1 MSDSVTYRSKYLEV
15 PQELR
20 SRIVNIY
27 TASTKYRRKAKEM
40 EIPLV
45 EEIEYKGISNELEM
59 VGMRTDEVKCKV
71 QEKLTHLE
79 DIRDYVKEV
88 CLKETEQRKAYI
100 SDIIKTEMRSA
111 EENLAMLEERMRAL
125 IERNKPN
132 VLQSIQLA
140 INKLSQKIENIQ
152 I

>member
-20 SRIVNIY
+20 TRIVNIY
-27 TASTKYRRKAKEM
+27 TASTKYKRKAKEQV
-40 EIPLV
+40 IPLV
-45 EEIEYKGISNELEM
+45 DEIEYKGISNELEM
-59 VGMRTDEVKCKV
+59 VGMRTDEVRCKV

-79 DIRDYVKEV
+79 DIRDYVREVIQKEQD
-88 CLKETEQRKAYI
+88 QRKGYI
-100 SDIIKTEMRSA
+100 SGIIKAEMRAA
-111 EENLAMLEERMRAL
+111 EQSLATLEERVRFL
-125 IERNKPN
+125 IERSKPN

-140 INKLSQKIENIQ
+140 INRLSQKIESIQ

>member
-111 EENLAMLEERMRAL
+111 EESLAMLEERMRAL

>member
-140 INKLSQKIENIQ
+140 INRLSQKIENIQ